1 MRIEARLKREKE
13 LSTEY
18 RKIRLFTVCR
28 KIYWGV
34 DVLRKGRKLGEGRR
48 ALASP

>member
-1 MRIEARLKREKE
+1 MNYDATRYRRREIAKWAFVWF
-13 LSTEY
+13 
-18 RKIRLFTVCR
+18 FTVCR
-28 KIYWGV
+28 KIYWVV